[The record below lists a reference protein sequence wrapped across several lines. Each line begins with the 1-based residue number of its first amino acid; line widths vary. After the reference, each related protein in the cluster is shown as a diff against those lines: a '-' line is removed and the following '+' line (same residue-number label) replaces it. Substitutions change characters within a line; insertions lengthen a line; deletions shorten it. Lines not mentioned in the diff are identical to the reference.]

1 MTTKWVLALIGG
13 VSGVLLATT
22 LVRSADLQPMIVTD
36 LGGTLRI
43 QQGVPCADDV
53 DRAALVGI
61 PAVVFMAN
69 NLGSDG
75 NGAVAGTTAS
85 AAAGMSTMQSKQ
97 PVVAYVRD
105 AAKGEVVVMSGVSE
119 VVITDKKLVAQL
131 LGVVE
136 G

>member
-1 MTTKWVLALIGG
+1 MDSSSHSTVSRRNVLK
-13 VSGVLLATT
+13 
-22 LVRSADLQPMIVTD
+22 
-36 LGGTLRI
+36 
-43 QQGVPCADDV
+43 
-53 DRAALVGI
+53 AAAAGAVVGI

-69 NLGSDG
+69 NLDSDG
-75 NGAVAGTTAS
+75 GAGTGTTAS
-85 AAAGMSTMQSKQ
+85 AAGMSTREPKQ

-105 AAKGEVVVMSGVSE
+105 AAKGEVVVMSGISE

>member
-1 MTTKWVLALIGG
+1 MDSNSKSTVSRRNVLK
-13 VSGVLLATT
+13 
-22 LVRSADLQPMIVTD
+22 
-36 LGGTLRI
+36 
-43 QQGVPCADDV
+43 
-53 DRAALVGI
+53 AAAAGAVVGI

-69 NLGSDG
+69 NIGADSGSDAAMASTTY
-75 NGAVAGTTAS
+75 GASG
-85 AAAGMSTMQSKQ
+85 GKLESKQ

-105 AAKGEVVVMSGVSE
+105 AGKGEVVVMSGVSE